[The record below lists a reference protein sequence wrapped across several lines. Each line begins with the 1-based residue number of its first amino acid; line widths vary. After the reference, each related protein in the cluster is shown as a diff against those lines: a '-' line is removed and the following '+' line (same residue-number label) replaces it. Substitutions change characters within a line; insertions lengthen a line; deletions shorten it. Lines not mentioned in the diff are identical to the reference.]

1 MGFLV
6 WTVVLDQSR
15 FPDVDDG
22 IVIMWKS
29 TFVFENYTLENTPGV
44 YRNDGASGLQLALK

>member
-1 MGFLV
+1 MGILV
-6 WTVVLDQSR
+6 WTVVLNQSR

-29 TFVFENYTLENTPGV
+29 AFVFENYTLENTPGV
-44 YRNDGASGLQLALK
+44 YRSDGASGLQLALK